1 MSVDLGKI
9 GTRTERNWNLP
20 FDFPAMVYQF
30 YCSFLSR
37 RPVYSTF
44 AAVIYSPRFNSI
56 QVMAILF

>member
-9 GTRTERNWNLP
+9 GTRTERNWNLL

-37 RPVYSTF
+37 RPLYSNV
-44 AAVIYSPRFNSI
+44 AAVIYSPRFTSI
-56 QVMAILF
+56 QAMATLF